1 MKCEY
6 PFFFLCSYP
15 LHCRSCPIPQIVK
28 NAVDLLQKNIL
39 QMKELLELVTPDLL
53 LNETLMNLMQLL
65 SGPLLPSDIA
75 RPPSV
80 QSQNSDILIN
90 SKVRRFKDRLHIDD
104 SASISSINIK
114 LINSNDSGAD
124 QR

>member
-1 MKCEY
+1 
-6 PFFFLCSYP
+6 
-15 LHCRSCPIPQIVK
+15 
-28 NAVDLLQKNIL
+28 
-39 QMKELLELVTPDLL
+39 MKELLELVTPDLL